1 MVLTSL
7 VKTESGSKGIIFYFL
22 LSLLW
27 AIFTTPDWTREPW
40 NIPAADDRIYETFRM
55 FSQRFTSSLFAVHI
69 RVCRQVCVSHDVWNA
84 AQGGKPDRSKQVVPI
99 NRNFHSQKRNKIHRS
114 CCWLPNESGMSRN
127 KKHFSRTNSPSG
139 SDVNGIIFPQSRPYK
154 TMSVN
159 LMFFFPI

>member
-1 MVLTSL
+1 
-7 VKTESGSKGIIFYFL
+7 
-22 LSLLW
+22 
-27 AIFTTPDWTREPW
+27 
-40 NIPAADDRIYETFRM
+40 M

-84 AQGGKPDRSKQVVPI
+84 AQGGKPDRSKQVVPV
-99 NRNFHSQKRNKIHRS
+99 NRNFHSQIKEIKYIGAAAGFR
-114 CCWLPNESGMSRN
+114 MSRN

-159 LMFFFPI
+159 LMFFFFSFNDRLEEFLHSAGHELSINQ